1 MRHLLFAPLVL
12 VLALMSP
19 APASAVTI
27 NDIISLSKAG
37 VSEPVILALIDR
49 DKSVFTL
56 SAEQL
61 VTLQKAGVTDT
72 IVIAML
78 RGGREEPPAAVE
90 PAPIAEA
97 EPLPEPLPPP
107 EPPAPSAASVPYA
120 VPYAVPYYVAVPVV
134 VAPHAVRPRCV
145 VRVTGTNGEPVTS
158 TTGMFFKQPMQAV
171 AVCPPEAPHQPA
183 RK

>member
-27 NDIISLSKAG
+27 NEIISLSKAG

-49 DKSVFTL
+49 DKTVFTL
-56 SAEQL
+56 GAEQL

-78 RGGREEPPAAVE
+78 RSGREEPPPVAAQ
-90 PAPIAEA
+90 PAPIAQP
-97 EPLPEPLPPP
+97 EPSPEPLPPL
-107 EPPAPSAASVPYA
+107 EQQPAPSVA
-120 VPYAVPYYVAVPVV
+120 VPYVVPYYVAVPVV
-134 VAPHAVRPRCV
+134 VAAPAARPRCT
-145 VRVTGTNGEPVTS
+145 VRMMATNGEPITS

-171 AVCPPEAPHQPA
+171 ADCPPEPPRRPA

>member
-1 MRHLLFAPLVL
+1 MRHLLFVPLVL
-12 VLALMSP
+12 VLALLSP

-27 NDIISLSKAG
+27 NEIISLSKAG

-49 DKSVFTL
+49 DKTIFTL
-56 SAEQL
+56 GAEQL

-78 RGGREEPPAAVE
+78 RSGREEPPPAAVQ

-97 EPLPEPLPPP
+97 EPLPEPLPTP
-107 EPPAPSAASVPYA
+107 EQPAPSVVN
-120 VPYAVPYYVAVPVV
+120 VPYAVPYYVPVPVV
-134 VAPHAVRPRCV
+134 VAAQAPRPRCA
-145 VRVTGTNGEPVTS
+145 VRIIGTNGEPVTS

-171 AVCPPEAPHQPA
+171 AVCPPEAPHRPA

>member
-1 MRHLLFAPLVL
+1 MRHLLFVPLVL
-12 VLALMSP
+12 VLALLSP

-27 NDIISLSKAG
+27 NEIISLSKAG

-49 DKSVFTL
+49 DKTVFTL
-56 SAEQL
+56 NAEQL

-78 RGGREEPPAAVE
+78 RSGHEEPPPAAAQ
-90 PAPIAEA
+90 PAPIAEP

-107 EPPAPSAASVPYA
+107 EQPAPSVVN

-134 VAPHAVRPRCV
+134 VAAQPPRPRCAV
-145 VRVTGTNGEPVTS
+145 QIMGTNGEPMTA

-171 AVCPPEAPHQPA
+171 AVCPPDAPHRPA

>member
-1 MRHLLFAPLVL
+1 MRHLLFVPLVL
-12 VLALMSP
+12 VLALLSP

-27 NDIISLSKAG
+27 NEILSLSKAG

-49 DKSVFTL
+49 DKTVFTL

-78 RGGREEPPAAVE
+78 RSGREEPPPA
-90 PAPIAEA
+90 APIAEV

-107 EPPAPSAASVPYA
+107 EQPAPSAASVPYA

-134 VAPHAVRPRCV
+134 VAPQAVRPRCA

-171 AVCPPEAPHQPA
+171 AVCPPEAPHRPA

>member
-1 MRHLLFAPLVL
+1 MRHLLFVPLVL
-12 VLALMSP
+12 LFALLSP

-27 NDIISLSKAG
+27 NEIISLSKAG

-49 DKSVFTL
+49 DKTVFTL

-78 RGGREEPPAAVE
+78 RAGSEEPRRAAV
-90 PAPIAEA
+90 PTAPIAEP

-107 EPPAPSAASVPYA
+107 EQPAPSVVN
-120 VPYAVPYYVAVPVV
+120 VPYAVPYYVPVPVV
-134 VAPHAVRPRCV
+134 VAAQAPRPQCAVRIMA
-145 VRVTGTNGEPVTS
+145 TNGEPVTA

-171 AVCPPEAPHQPA
+171 AVCPPEAPHRPA